1 MITGLSLTHHIFNG
15 MFMLCLL
22 FLALIGAWVYL
33 FIISIRS
40 YFLTPSI
47 YTKKYVASENNSTP
61 ESSYPFVSIIVPAR
75 NEQNNI
81 ERCLLSLLS
90 QNYPNFEVIVIDDNS
105 TDDTLRIIKRIRN
118 EIRTGPL
125 KDRFEIITLSEKPKD
140 WGGKT
145 WACELGYLR
154 SRGDILLFTDADTY
168 YNNKSILFLAVS
180 YMKKECLDVLTGNPH
195 TELPDFWS
203 KVSMPLWNH
212 FTIISGADTAAVNNP
227 RSSMAYLVGSFFM
240 IYRSVLEKL
249 EGFSRIRNA
258 IHEDVALGMQI
269 KRAGYN
275 IKVVK
280 LGVLVSALW
289 SRDLPTLW
297 NGIART
303 LAPMNKF
310 LVITNFLVIFFMAL
324 IPFLILPY
332 TLSISL
338 ADHPINL
345 TLLLINAACCI
356 IIIVGTALKNIRKYK
371 ISPLYSVLI
380 LIGAVLIMAA
390 YIVNMTSLLRPSKT
404 KLVSWRG
411 RNLLYK
417 IKKRAPEHKNTF

>member
-1 MITGLSLTHHIFNG
+1 MVIDLSLPHHIFNG
-15 MFMLCLL
+15 IFMLCLF
-22 FLALIGAWVYL
+22 FLALIGAWIYL
-33 FIISIRS
+33 FVISIRS

-47 YTKKYVASENNSTP
+47 CAKRYVTSESNSTSEN
-61 ESSYPFVSIIVPAR
+61 SYPFVSIIVPAR

-81 ERCLLSLLS
+81 GRCLLSLLS

-105 TDDTLRIIKRIRN
+105 TDDTLRIIKQIRN
-118 EIRTGPL
+118 QIRTGPL

-145 WACELGYLR
+145 WACERGYLR

-168 YNNKSILFLAVS
+168 YNNQSILSLAVS
-180 YMKKECLDVLTGNPH
+180 YMKKESLDVLTGNPH

-227 RSSMAYLVGSFFM
+227 RSNMAYLVGSFFM
-240 IYRSVLEKL
+240 IYKSALEKV

-258 IHEDVALGMQI
+258 IHEDVALGKCI

-275 IKVVK
+275 IKIVK

-297 NGIART
+297 HGIART
-303 LAPMNKF
+303 LAPMSKF
-310 LVITNFLVIFFMAL
+310 LVITNFIVIFFMAL

-345 TLLLINAACCI
+345 MLLLLNVACCL

-371 ISPLYSVLI
+371 ISPMYSILI

-404 KLVSWRG
+404 KLLSWRG
-411 RNLLYK
+411 RKLAYK
-417 IKKRAPEHKNTF
+417 RKKRAPEHKNTF

>member
-1 MITGLSLTHHIFNG
+1 MVIDLSLTHHIFNG
-15 MFMLCLL
+15 MFMLCLI

-33 FIISIRS
+33 LVISIRS
-40 YFLTPSI
+40 YLLTPSI
-47 YTKKYVASENNSTP
+47 SAKKSVASDTNSTS
-61 ESSYPFVSIIVPAR
+61 ENSYPFVSIIVPAR

-105 TDDTLRIIKRIRN
+105 TDDTLRIIKKIRN

-140 WGGKT
+140 WAGKS
-145 WACELGYLR
+145 WACERGYLR

-212 FTIISGADTAAVNNP
+212 FTIILGADTAAVNNP
-227 RSSMAYLVGSFFM
+227 RSNMAYLVGSFFM
-240 IYRSVLEKL
+240 IYRSVLEKV

-258 IHEDVALGMQI
+258 IHEDVALGVQI

-297 NGIART
+297 HGIART
-303 LAPMNKF
+303 LTPMSKS
-310 LVITNFLVIFFMAL
+310 LVITHFLVIFFMTL

-345 TLLLINAACCI
+345 MLLLINVVCCL

-371 ISPLYSVLI
+371 ISPVYSILV

-404 KLVSWRG
+404 KLVPWRG
-411 RNLLYK
+411 RKLVYK
-417 IKKRAPEHKNTF
+417 RKKRAPEYKNTF